1 LGLKRWHLIMPKL
14 NNFNGEDRYN
24 FMLALVAFLQNR
36 GSVTLE
42 EAAKHFGL
50 DAKYIRKAV
59 TSINEARA
67 TVRGF
72 EEWFF
77 LIDIEALEED
87 GTLTLLDNSVIE
99 DVPRLSNRQASAIA
113 AGLSYLATIPGF
125 KDDPELVE
133 LQELLATG
141 TSRGINPL
149 IESRPGSAEAGAEI
163 IRKAILAGKKITCEY
178 INQKGER
185 STRTIEPLRLDPRA
199 DGWYLRGYC
208 PIHLEVRNFKLDR
221 MRGIKLTELPM
232 SSAAR
237 EIETI
242 EDSVYVAEATDTI
255 VTVEVQPEGYR
266 LISETKSISEP
277 VSVSAGLVRA
287 EIKVG
292 HLPNIGKLVAR
303 FGGAARVIAPEE
315 ARTIVKNYALAALG
329 KNPFESI
336 ENED

>member
-1 LGLKRWHLIMPKL
+1 MPKL

-24 FMLALVAFLQNR
+24 FMLSLVAFLQNR
-36 GSVTLE
+36 GSVTVE

-50 DAKYIRKAV
+50 EAKYIRKAV

-67 TVRGF
+67 TLKGF

-77 LIDIEALEED
+77 LIDVEALEDD
-87 GTLTLLDNSVIE
+87 GVLALIDNAVIE

-125 KDDPELVE
+125 KADPELTK
-133 LQELLATG
+133 LQELLASG
-141 TSRGINPL
+141 TSRGINP
-149 IESRPGSAEAGAEI
+149 IMESRPGSAEAGAET
-163 IRKAILAGKKITCEY
+163 IRKAMLTGKQITCEY
-178 INQKGER
+178 MNQKGER
-185 STRTIEPLRLDPRA
+185 SVRSIEPLRLDPRA

-208 PIHLEVRNFKLDR
+208 PIHQEVRNFKLDR
-221 MRGIKLTELPM
+221 MRGIEVSASSM
-232 SSAAR
+232 SPEAK

-242 EDSVYVAEATDTI
+242 EDSMYVAEATDTI
-255 VTVEVQPEGYR
+255 VTVEVEPEGYR
-266 LISETKSISEP
+266 LISESKSISEP
-277 VSVSAGLVRA
+277 VSVSAGLIRA

-303 FGGAARVIAPEE
+303 FGGAAKVIAPED
-315 ARTIVKNYALAALG
+315 ARQIVKNYALAALG
-329 KNPFESI
+329 QSANPSI